1 MSYTV
6 VECGPKCLAEYG
18 TIPISFRVDSILRVE
33 ELGGGLGGLGLREE
47 AVGGPYL
54 KDYDALGEQV
64 TDWPERFDVS
74 NWLFLLAREGGRA
87 IGGATVACRTPG
99 LDMLQ
104 GRTDLAAL
112 WDIRVHPDHRR
123 RGVGQALFEHATGWA
138 RERGC
143 TQLKIETQN
152 NNVRACRFYAAQG
165 SRLGAIVKHAY
176 TAPEVAEEAML
187 LWWVELRPR

>member
-1 MSYTV
+1 MSFTV
-6 VECGPKCLAEYG
+6 EECGPECLAEYG
-18 TIPISFRVDSILRVE
+18 AIPITFRVESILRVE
-33 ELGGGLGGLGLREE
+33 ELGGGLGGLALREE
-47 AVGGPYL
+47 AVAEPHT
-54 KDYDALGEQV
+54 KDYDALGERV
-64 TDWPERFDVS
+64 EDWPHRFDVS
-74 NWLFLLAREGGRA
+74 NWAFLIAREEGQA

-104 GRTDLAAL
+104 GRTDLAVL

-123 RGVGQALFEHATGWA
+123 RGVGRALFQHAAAWA
-138 RERGC
+138 RTRSC

-176 TAPEVAEEAML
+176 TDPEVAEEAML
-187 LWWVELRPR
+187 LWFLEL